1 MQSLSERFHF
11 LFRSTKGLIL
21 TAIAAISLATAFFGM
36 LSGPM
41 EEFGIKSWMVQNLGL
56 SLLPQE
62 REGRIIILYHT
73 LAMAVVAIETYLITG
88 LVAMKKS
95 QQANIN
101 AIITVG
107 YLTSLIFGLLF
118 AYFGHNF
125 VFHGLFIAGQSVI
138 FLAGVMLAAALWPW
152 GREYRTQD
160 PDLAR
165 TRGGVDLERVAF
177 FIMAVATL
185 GSAMFGAVAGSMF
198 GNGFETFLAE
208 DIVREPH
215 KTPLELAVIGHLHIM
230 LTLIAIALT
239 LILGRWMNFRGRLH
253 QWAMPLM
260 ITGTLIIT
268 AGVWAVVPFERSAHV
283 IINVGSFPVLIASL
297 LLVYYGWR
305 KSTHERLAE
314 LNLHR
319 PTLWQR
325 LGALLHDPLKFGAL
339 WQMVYMNFVVT
350 AVGIFMAIKLDEIIR
365 TWPAREERVAL
376 TGHWHVL
383 AGIIAT
389 IILLYYADLAGLK
402 GRTRQAFGWVVIVF
416 SDLAFGAIALYET
429 KRLFVDELS
438 QQTLVDIVILLTDI
452 GLATVLAALGA
463 LMFWRLLDLFRSGGR
478 WKKELAEPG
487 LTSPA
492 AEPAHPQLSRKA
504 SQSKKG
510 AKK

>member
-1 MQSLSERFHF
+1 MQSLSERFLF
-11 LFRSTKGLIL
+11 LFRSTKGLVL

-73 LAMAVVAIETYLITG
+73 LAMAVVAIETYLITA
-88 LVAMKKS
+88 LVEMKKS
-95 QQANIN
+95 QQASIN
-101 AIITVG
+101 ATITVG
-107 YLTSLIFGLLF
+107 YLTSFIFGLLF

-138 FLAGVMLAAALWPW
+138 FLAGVMLTAALWPW
-152 GREYRTQD
+152 GKAYRTHD
-160 PDLAR
+160 PERAH

-177 FIMAVATL
+177 FVMAVATL

-239 LILGRWMNFRGRLH
+239 LIVGRWMDFKGRLH
-253 QWAMPLM
+253 HWAMPLM
-260 ITGTLIIT
+260 IIGTLIIT
-268 AGVWAVVPFERSAHV
+268 AGVWAVVPFERIAHI

-297 LLVYYGWR
+297 LLVYFGWR
-305 KSTHERLAE
+305 KSANARLAD
-314 LNLHR
+314 LKIQR
-319 PTLWQR
+319 PSFWQR

-350 AVGIFMAIKLDEIIR
+350 AVGVFMAIKLDEIIR

-402 GRTRQAFGWVVIVF
+402 GRTRQVFGWVVILF
-416 SDLAFGAIALYET
+416 SDLAFGAVAVFET

-438 QQTLVDIVILLTDI
+438 QQSLVDTVILLTDI
-452 GLATVLAALGA
+452 GLASVLTALGA
-463 LMFWRLLDLFRSGGR
+463 LMFWRLFDLFRRGGR

-487 LTSPA
+487 LTSPPL
-492 AEPAHPQLSRKA
+492 PAPLLKPVRKA
-504 SQSKKG
+504 NQPKG
-510 AKK
+510 TKR

>member
-1 MQSLSERFHF
+1 MHALTNRFLF

-21 TAIAAISLATAFFGM
+21 VAIASISLATVFFGM

-41 EEFGIKSWMVQNLGL
+41 EAFGIKSWMAQNLGL

-73 LAMAVVAIETYLITG
+73 LAMAVVAIETYMITA
-88 LVAMKKS
+88 LMPMSKDR
-95 QQANIN
+95 QANIN
-101 AIITVG
+101 ATITIG

-125 VFHGLFIAGQSVI
+125 VFHGLFIAGQSIV
-138 FLAGVMLAAALWPW
+138 FLAGVMLTAALWPW
-152 GREYRTQD
+152 KKEYRIED
-160 PDLAR
+160 PERSR

-177 FIMAVATL
+177 FLMAVATL

-198 GNGFETFLAE
+198 GNGFESFLAE
-208 DIVREPH
+208 DIVREPF

-239 LILGRWMNFRGRLH
+239 LILSRAYDFKGRLH
-253 QWAMPLM
+253 KIAMPLM
-260 ITGTLIIT
+260 IVGTIIIT
-268 AGVWAVVPFERSAHV
+268 LGVWAVVPFEAIAHV

-297 LLVYYGWR
+297 LLVYYGWKQSSDR
-305 KSTHERLAE
+305 RLAE
-314 LNLHR
+314 LNIFK
-319 PTLWQR
+319 PNLWQR
-325 LGALLHDPLKFGAL
+325 LKALLHDPVRFGTL

-365 TWPAREERVAL
+365 TWPAREERIAL

-389 IILLYYADLAGLK
+389 IILLHYADMVGLK
-402 GRTRQAFGWVVIVF
+402 GRVRQVFGWVIIIF
-416 SDLAFGAIALYET
+416 SDLAFGAVAVFET

-438 QQTLVDIVILLTDI
+438 QQPLVDAVILLTDI
-452 GLATVLAALGA
+452 GLASVLAALGA
-463 LMFWRLLDLFRSGGR
+463 LMFWRLIDLFKAKGL
-478 WKKELAEPG
+478 WKRELGEEAQESPG
-487 LTSPA
+487 IVK
-492 AEPAHPQLSRKA
+492 AEPAGKEVLP
-504 SQSKKG
+504 
-510 AKK
+510 